1 MNTLLSILV
10 TVSLFIWTY
19 QLYALIRSV
28 KSVKLIDKFQYKPLT
43 DPPKVSVIMTA
54 CNEEA
59 SIGKA
64 LASRLSDSYPNI
76 EFIIVNDRSTDR
88 TLEIVKETVGEDE
101 RVKVIDITELPEGWL
116 GKLNALQKG
125 VEVSTGEWLLFSDAD
140 IVVLDGV
147 MEQVMAHAVVN
158 DLHHVAMLPSFSP
171 ISFFADAGVS
181 AIIRTVVFGSQ
192 PWKIGKKD
200 SDWATG
206 SGSFNLVKRSM
217 LEKIGGFEVLKMEVI
232 DDIALGQKL
241 AKAGARPGMIFG
253 RKVVSVKWYDSTS
266 ELFNGVGRTL
276 FAGMGR
282 FSGLRLTL
290 IALFPYF
297 FDMLPYVA
305 FFASN
310 SVYVQAVSVVTI
322 IISVIVTYYLNLHL
336 GHSIVS
342 VLFPPISHTVAFSIC
357 IYSSI
362 VHSLRGGINWKGTFY
377 DSKELRK
384 KMSFSLIPVSS
395 RKKEKKD

>member
-1 MNTLLSILV
+1 M
-10 TVSLFIWTY
+10 
-19 QLYALIRSV
+19 Q
-28 KSVKLIDKFQYKPLT
+28 SVKLMDKFKFKPLS

-59 SIGKA
+59 SIEKA
-64 LASRLSDSYPNI
+64 LASRLSDTYSNI

-88 TLEIVKETVGEDE
+88 SLKIVKKTAGKDK
-101 RVKVIDITELPEGWL
+101 RVKVVNITELPDGWL

-125 VEVSTGEWLLFSDAD
+125 VEASTGEWLLFSDAD
-140 IVVLDGV
+140 IIVRSGV
-147 MEQVMAHAVVN
+147 MGQVMAYAVEN
-158 DLHHVAMLPSFSP
+158 DLEHVAMLPSFSP

-181 AIIRTVVFGSQ
+181 AIIRTVIFGSQ
-192 PWKIGKKD
+192 PWKIGKKG

-217 LEKIGGFEVLKMEVI
+217 FEKIGGFESMKMEVI
-232 DDIALGQKL
+232 DDMALGQKL

-253 RKVVSVKWYDSTS
+253 RKKVSVKWYNSTYA
-266 ELFNGVGRTL
+266 LFNGVGRTL

-290 IALFPYF
+290 IALIPYF
-297 FDMLPYVA
+297 FDMLPYGA
-305 FFASN
+305 FFATN
-310 SVYVQAVSVVTI
+310 SVYVQAVSVLTV
-322 IISVIVTYYLNLHL
+322 IISLIVTYSLNLHL

-342 VLFPPISHTVAFSIC
+342 VLFPPISYTVAFFIC

-362 VHSLRGGINWKGTFY
+362 VNSFRGGINWKGTFY
-377 DSKELRK
+377 ESKVLRK
-384 KMSFSLIPVSS
+384 KMSFSLIPSPKD
-395 RKKEKKD
+395 KKEKRF

>member
-1 MNTLLSILV
+1 MILSILV
-10 TVSLFIWTY
+10 TVSLFIWMY
-19 QLYALIRSV
+19 QLYALIRSI
-28 KSVKLIDKFQYKPLT
+28 KSVKVLDKFKYKPLT

-59 SIGKA
+59 SIEKA
-64 LASRLSDSYPNI
+64 LASRLSDTYSNI

-88 TLEIVKETVGEDE
+88 TLKVIRKTVGSDK
-101 RVKVIDITELPEGWL
+101 RVKVVNIKELPQGWL

-125 VEVSTGEWLLFSDAD
+125 VEASSGQWLLFSDAD
-140 IVVLDGV
+140 IIVRSGV
-147 MEQVMAHAVVN
+147 MGQVMAHAVEN
-158 DLHHVAMLPSFSP
+158 DLQHVAMLPSFSP

-217 LEKIGGFEVLKMEVI
+217 LEKIGGFEAIKMDVI
-232 DDIALGQKL
+232 DDMALGQKL
-241 AKAGARPGMIFG
+241 AKAGAKPGMIFG
-253 RKVVSVKWYDSTS
+253 RKKVSVKWYNSTS

-290 IALFPYF
+290 IALVPYF
-297 FDMLPYVA
+297 FDMLPYSA

-310 SVYVQAVSVVTI
+310 SAYVKAVSVLTVV
-322 IISVIVTYYLNLHL
+322 ISLIVTYSLNLHL

-342 VLFPPISHTVAFSIC
+342 VLFPPISHTVAFFIC

-362 VHSLRGGINWKGTFY
+362 VNSYRGGISWKGIFY
-377 DSKELRK
+377 DSKILKER
-384 KMSFSLIPVSS
+384 MSFSLIPSTN
-395 RKKEKKD
+395 KKKGEKG